1 MMPRPAAAVTVT
13 VALVMVCGCAPALKP
28 IAPDTGARAELW
40 DESSGTRD
48 LFYGVGGREL
58 APPERPTF
66 TLVERDPSGFSVTL
80 DLRDKAGREWSA
92 KLGEEAQS
100 EVTASRIVWAL
111 GYHQVPSYYVPGFTV
126 VERGRE
132 RPEQAARLRP
142 KVAWL
147 DSQDTWSWYQ
157 NPFVG
162 TQAYRG
168 LLVLMMVIN
177 STDLKEANNTIYRR
191 ERAGQAPL
199 QLFVVKDLGA
209 TFGTTGRFGPKRND
223 VERFEEHGFI
233 KDVRNGR
240 VDFHYRG
247 RHQALLDQVTVGD
260 VVWTCTRLSK
270 LTDRQWDDAFRA
282 GAYDEATRQ
291 RYIARIR
298 SKVQEGLALGARE
311 ARR

>member
-1 MMPRPAAAVTVT
+1 MKPRSLAAVAM
-13 VALVMVCGCAPALKP
+13 ALTLAIGCAPALVP
-28 IAPDTGARAELW
+28 VQPEPGARVELW
-40 DESSGTRD
+40 DESAKDRD

-58 APPERPTF
+58 APPDRPTF
-66 TLVERDPSGFSVTL
+66 TLLERDPSGFSVTL

-100 EVTASRIVWAL
+100 EVTASRVVWAM
-111 GYHQVPSYYVPGFTV
+111 GYHQVPSYYVPGFIV
-126 VERGRE
+126 VEDGRE
-132 RPEQAARLRP
+132 KPEPAARLRP
-142 KVAWL
+142 KVEWL

-177 STDLKEANNTIYRR
+177 STDLKEPNNTIYLR
-191 ERAGQAPL
+191 ERAGERPSRW
-199 QLFVVKDLGA
+199 FVVKDLGA

-223 VERFEEHGFI
+223 IEKFEEHGFI
-233 KDVRNGR
+233 KGVRDGR
-240 VDFHYRG
+240 VDFHYTG
-247 RHQALLDQVTVGD
+247 RHQALLDQITVDD
-260 VVWTCTRLSK
+260 VVWTCTRLSQ

-282 GAYDEATRQ
+282 GGYDEPTRQ
-291 RYIARIR
+291 RYVARIKA
-298 SKVQEGLALGARE
+298 KVQEGLALGRKE